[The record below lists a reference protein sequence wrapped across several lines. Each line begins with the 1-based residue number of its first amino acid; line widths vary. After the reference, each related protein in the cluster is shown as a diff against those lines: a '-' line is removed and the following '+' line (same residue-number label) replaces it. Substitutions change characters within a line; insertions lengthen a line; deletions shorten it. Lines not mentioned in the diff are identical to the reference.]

1 MNTTAD
7 KLNKL
12 IATKAGI
19 KAAIEAKGVQDVGE
33 RFADYPDKILQI
45 PSPEY
50 EVVNLTLTT
59 NQATHD
65 VLVGK
70 VVHVKYATE
79 DEQYTWEGET
89 LTIKIPKYA
98 AYTVE
103 LPEVEGYR
111 KPGNFGYTAVGGNT
125 RNITVSYDTEL
136 LTVTVSCDAPT
147 VDLTGQEIT
156 INGVAYQT
164 PSDRTI
170 VVKIPFGK
178 TYDIVAS
185 ARAGFETPDNLS
197 FTANQAERNVS
208 LVYKK
213 KTLGVFILGTDGSLY
228 SKSEWNQPNSS
239 AVGVAVLTDKC
250 KFVIAPTAPTEVND
264 RLLWSKKGVYHNVS
278 GVITTTNLIAAMS
291 DCNGVS
297 NSSAI
302 VSKYGTSTTYG
313 SDYAA
318 KWCQDFSF
326 KNGKKGYLGAGG
338 EWQEAYN
345 NKDEIDA
352 CMSLIGG
359 TAMRTDY
366 FYWTSTQYGSRDAW
380 SLDWKNVGL
389 GHSSKDHYFL
399 MRAFATL

>member
-59 NQATHD
+59 NQATHEE
-65 VLVGK
+65 LIGK
-70 VVHVKYATE
+70 VVHAKYATE
-79 DEQYTWEGET
+79 DGQYTWEGET

-136 LTVTVSCDAPT
+136 LTVTVSCEVAS
-147 VDLTGQEIT
+147 VDLTGQQVT
-156 INGVAYQT
+156 IDGKAYQT

-178 TYDIVAS
+178 AYDIAAS
-185 ARAGFETPDNLS
+185 ARAGFVTPDKLS
-197 FTANQAERNVS
+197 FTAGQAARNVS

-213 KTLGVFILGTDGSLY
+213 ISLGVFILGTDGNLY
-228 SKSEWNQPNSS
+228 SESEWNKPNNS
-239 AVGVAVLTDKC
+239 AVGVAVLTNEC
-250 KFVIAPTAPTEVND
+250 KFVV
-264 RLLWSKKGVYHNVS
+264 SK
-278 GVITTTNLIAAMS
+278 
-291 DCNGVS
+291 
-297 NSSAI
+297 NSSY
-302 VSKYGTSTTYG
+302 SSNWSEG
-313 SDYAA
+313 SLKLVD
-318 KWCQDFSF
+318 
-326 KNGKKGYLGAGG
+326 L
-338 EWQEAYN
+338 
-345 NKDEIDA
+345 
-352 CMSLIGG
+352 SLI
-359 TAMRTDY
+359 
-366 FYWTSTQYGSRDAW
+366 
-380 SLDWKNVGL
+380 
-389 GHSSKDHYFL
+389 HI
-399 MRAFATL
+399 

>member
-12 IATKAGI
+12 IATKEAI

-65 VLVGK
+65 ALVGK
-70 VVHVKYATE
+70 VVHAKYATE
-79 DEQYTWEGET
+79 DGQYTWEGET

-136 LTVTVSCDAPT
+136 LTVTVSCEVAS
-147 VDLTGQEIT
+147 VDLTGQQVT
-156 INGVAYQT
+156 IDGVAYQT

-185 ARAGFETPDNLS
+185 ARAGFDTPKKLS
-197 FTANQAERNVS
+197 FTASQAVRNVS
-208 LVYKK
+208 VVYKK
-213 KTLGVFILGTDGSLY
+213 ISLGIFILGTDGNLY
-228 SKSEWNQPNSS
+228 SKSEWNQPYSS
-239 AVGVAVLTDKC
+239 AVGVAVLTNNC
-250 KFVIAPTAPTEVND
+250 KFVIAPTQSGSSLVWAPHGAKDSVP
-264 RLLWSKKGVYHNVS
+264 GV
-278 GVITTTNLIAAMS
+278 TTTASAS
-291 DCNGVS
+291 DARKDYKGVS
-297 NSSAI
+297 NSFAI
-302 VSKYGTSTTYG
+302 VSKYRRGTN
-313 SDYAA
+313 YAA
-318 KWCQDFSF
+318 GWCQNFTF
-326 KNGKKGYLGAGG
+326 RNGKNGYLGACG

-345 NKDEIDA
+345 NKNEINA

-359 TAMRTDY
+359 TNIANSY
-366 FYWTSTQYGSRDAW
+366 YWTSSQHSADGAW
-380 SLDWKNVGL
+380 MLYWPDNQVSGGLKNYTRFVC
-389 GHSSKDHYFL
+389 
-399 MRAFATL
+399 AFAAL

>member
-59 NQATHD
+59 NQATHEE
-65 VLVGK
+65 LIGK

-103 LPEVEGYR
+103 LPEEEGYR

-125 RNITVSYDTEL
+125 RNITMSYDAEL
-136 LTVTVSCDAPT
+136 LTVTVSCEAPT
-147 VDLTGQEIT
+147 VDLTGQQVT
-156 INGVAYQT
+156 INGVVYQT

-178 TYDIVAS
+178 AYDIVAS
-185 ARAGFETPDNLS
+185 ARAGFETPDKLS
-197 FTANQAERNVS
+197 FTASQAERNVS

-228 SKSEWNQPNSS
+228 SAEKWDQPNSS
-239 AVGVAVLTDKC
+239 AVGVAVLTNEC
-250 KFVIAPTAPTEVND
+250 KFVIAPIASTEVGD
-264 RLLWSKKGVYHNVS
+264 RLLWSKKGAYYNVS
-278 GVITTTNLIAAMS
+278 GVTTTTSSSVAKT
-291 DCNGVS
+291 DYEGVS

-302 VSKYGTSTTYG
+302 VSKYKEDT
-313 SDYAA
+313 DYAA
-318 KWCQDFSF
+318 GWCQNFSF
-326 KNGKKGYLGAGG
+326 KNGKKGYLGSCG
-338 EWQEAYN
+338 EWKKAYD
-345 NKDEIDA
+345 NKAEINA

-359 TAMRTDY
+359 TAIMTDY
-366 FYWTSTQYGSRDAW
+366 PHWTSTQSSSEEAW
-380 SLDWKNVGL
+380 SLDWENGSVGRNTKNY
-389 GHSSKDHYFL
+389 YFWA
-399 MRAFATL
+399 RAFAAL

>member
-12 IATKAGI
+12 IATKEAI

-65 VLVGK
+65 ALIGK
-70 VVHVKYATE
+70 VVHAKYATE
-79 DEQYTWEGET
+79 DGQYTWEGET

-111 KPGNFGYTAVGGNT
+111 KPSNFGYTAVGGNT

-136 LTVTVSCDAPT
+136 LTVTVSCEVAS
-147 VDLTGQEIT
+147 VDLTGQQVT
-156 INGVAYQT
+156 IDGKVYQT

-185 ARAGFETPDNLS
+185 ARAGFNIPKKQS
-197 FTANQAERNVS
+197 FTASQTVRNVS

-213 KTLGVFILGTDGSLY
+213 KTLGVFILGTDGRLY
-228 SKSEWNQPNSS
+228 SAKEWNQPNSS
-239 AVGVAVLTDKC
+239 AVGVAVLTNEC
-250 KFVIAPTAPTEVND
+250 KFVIAPIASTEIND
-264 RLLWSKKGVYHNVS
+264 RLLWSKKGAYYNVS
-278 GVITTTNLIAAMS
+278 GVTTTTSSSVAKT
-291 DCNGVS
+291 DYEGVS

-302 VSKYGTSTTYG
+302 VSKYGKDT
-313 SDYAA
+313 DYAA
-318 KWCQDFSF
+318 GWCQNFSF
-326 KNGKKGYLGAGG
+326 KNGKEGYLGPCG

-345 NKDEIDA
+345 NKAEINA

-359 TAMRTDY
+359 TAIRTDY
-366 FYWTSTQYGSRDAW
+366 PHWTSTQSSSREAW
-380 SLDWKNVGL
+380 SLDWKNGSVGRNT
-389 GHSSKDHYFL
+389 KNYYFWV
-399 MRAFATL
+399 RAFATL

>member
-12 IATKAGI
+12 ISTKAGI

-59 NQATHD
+59 NQATHEE
-65 VLVGK
+65 LIGK

-89 LTIKIPKYA
+89 LTIKIPKYV

-111 KPGNFGYTAVGGNT
+111 KPGNFSYTAVGGNT

-136 LTVTVSCDAPT
+136 LTVTVSCEVAS
-147 VDLTGQEIT
+147 VDLTGQQVT
-156 INGVAYQT
+156 IDGVAYQA

-170 VVKIPFGK
+170 IVKIPFGK
-178 TYDIVAS
+178 AYDIVAF
-185 ARAGFETPDNLS
+185 ARAGFETPGKQS
-197 FTANQAERNVS
+197 FTASQAERNVS

-213 KTLGVFILGTDGSLY
+213 ITLGVFILGTDGNLY
-228 SKSEWNQPNSS
+228 SAEEWNQPNNS

-250 KFVIAPTAPTEVND
+250 KFVIAPSDSNKRLYWNKNGVNENISGVTMASNLSAAKAD
-264 RLLWSKKGVYHNVS
+264 YKGVQ
-278 GVITTTNLIAAMS
+278 
-291 DCNGVS
+291 
-297 NSSAI
+297 NSAAI
-302 VSKYGTSTTYG
+302 VAKYGNYTS
-313 SDYAA
+313 YAA
-318 KWCQDFSF
+318 GWCQNFSF
-326 KNGKKGYLGAGG
+326 NDGKKGYLGSGG
-338 EWQEAYN
+338 EWQAAYS
-345 NKDEIDA
+345 NKTKINA

-359 TAMRTDY
+359 TNITTNH
-366 FYWTSTQYGSRDAW
+366 YWTSTQYSMYANWG
-380 SLDWKNVGL
+380 LDQSQRKIDPFSNSTQIWA
-389 GHSSKDHYFL
+389 
-399 MRAFATL
+399 RAFAAL

>member
-12 IATKAGI
+12 ISTKAGI

-65 VLVGK
+65 ALVGK

-79 DEQYTWEGET
+79 DRQYTWEGEA

-103 LPEVEGYR
+103 LPGVEGYR

-136 LTVTVSCDAPT
+136 LTVTVSCEVAS
-147 VDLTGQEIT
+147 VDLTGQQVT
-156 INGVAYQT
+156 INGVVYQT

-185 ARAGFETPDNLS
+185 ARAGFDTPKKLS
-197 FTANQAERNVS
+197 FTAGQAARNVS

-213 KTLGVFILGTDGSLY
+213 ISLGVFILSTDGSLY
-228 SKSEWNQPNSS
+228 SASEWNQPSSS
-239 AVGVAVLTDKC
+239 AVGVAVLTNEC
-250 KFVIAPTAPTEVND
+250 KFVVQPSGGYENHWMHNDDPDTIYGVGTTDLEYLAVTDYGGVQNTA
-264 RLLWSKKGVYHNVS
+264 K
-278 GVITTTNLIAAMS
+278 
-291 DCNGVS
+291 
-297 NSSAI
+297 I
-302 VSKYGTSTTYG
+302 VSVCGKNA
-313 SDYAA
+313 DYAA
-318 KWCQDFSF
+318 GWCNSVLF
-326 KNGKKGYLGAGG
+326 KNGKKGYLGAAGEWKKVLGNLSEFNQCVSKIGG
-338 EWQEAYN
+338 ENIN
-345 NKDEIDA
+345 NSA
-352 CMSLIGG
+352 
-359 TAMRTDY
+359 
-366 FYWTSTQYGSRDAW
+366 YWTSTQYGDGPYAW
-380 SLDWKNVGL
+380 IVNRNRLTYVGKKQSCIAL
-389 GHSSKDHYFL
+389 PFC
-399 MRAFATL
+399 TI

>member
-65 VLVGK
+65 ALVGK
-70 VVHVKYATE
+70 VVHAKYATE
-79 DEQYTWEGET
+79 DGQYTWEGET

-136 LTVTVSCDAPT
+136 LTVTVSCEVAS

-164 PSDRTI
+164 PSNRTL

-185 ARAGFETPDNLS
+185 ARAGFETPDKLS
-197 FTANQAERNVS
+197 FTASQAERNVTV
-208 LVYKK
+208 VYKK
-213 KTLGVFILGTDGSLY
+213 ISLGVFILDIDGSLY
-228 SKSEWNQPNSS
+228 SKSEWSTSNNIN
-239 AVGVAVLTDKC
+239 AVGVAVLTNNC
-250 KFVIAPTAPTEVND
+250 KFVIAPDGRALSNWSVGSTELIAGVTATRDKSIAEKD
-264 RLLWSKKGVYHNVS
+264 YKGVQNTAN
-278 GVITTTNLIAAMS
+278 II
-291 DCNGVS
+291 
-297 NSSAI
+297 
-302 VSKYGTSTTYG
+302 SKYGTSNTYAG
-313 SDYAA
+313 KVCSSYT
-318 KWCQDFSF
+318 FR
-326 KNGKKGYLGAGG
+326 NGKNGYLGAAG
-338 EWQEAYN
+338 EWKEVYN
-345 NKDEIDA
+345 NKTEISGNLNQIAKRISSTGNVYEEDMTEVKAIMDEVWRMQKA
-352 CMSLIGG
+352 MLKKQPLIH
-359 TAMRTDY
+359 
-366 FYWTSTQYGSRDAW
+366 
-380 SLDWKNVGL
+380 NE
-389 GHSSKDHYFL
+389 
-399 MRAFATL
+399 

>member
-65 VLVGK
+65 VLLGK
-70 VVHVKYATE
+70 VIHVKYATE
-79 DEQYTWEGET
+79 DKPYAWHGVAITV
-89 LTIKIPKYA
+89 KIPKYVS
-98 AYTVE
+98 YSIEFPT
-103 LPEVEGYR
+103 VEGYR
-111 KPGNFGYTAVGGNT
+111 PPGNVSYTAVGGNT
-125 RNITVSYDTEL
+125 RNLTVSYDTEM
-136 LTVTVSCDAPT
+136 LTVNVSCDVPT

-185 ARAGFETPDNLS
+185 ARAGFETPDKLS
-197 FTANQAERNVS
+197 FTASQAKRNVS

-213 KTLGVFILGTDGSLY
+213 MTLGVFILGTDGNLY
-228 SKSEWNQPNSS
+228 SESEWDQPNSS
-239 AVGVAVLTDKC
+239 AVGVAVLTNKC
-250 KFVIAPTAPTEVND
+250 KFVIAPIASTENND
-264 RLLWSKKGVYHNVS
+264 RLTWSKKGAYYNVS
-278 GVITTTNLIAAMS
+278 GVTTTTKLIAAVS
-291 DCNGVS
+291 DYEGVS

-302 VSKYGTSTTYG
+302 VSKYRAGT
-313 SDYAA
+313 DYAA
-318 KWCQDFSF
+318 GWCQNFSF
-326 KNGKKGYLGAGG
+326 KNGKKGYLGSCG
-338 EWQEAYN
+338 EWKKAYD

-359 TAMRTDY
+359 TAIRTDY
-366 FYWTSTQYGSRDAW
+366 SHWTSTQYNSSGAW
-380 SLDWKNVGL
+380 SLDWKNGGVG
-389 GHSSKDHYFL
+389 HNTKDYYFW
-399 MRAFATL
+399 MRAFAAL

>member
-19 KAAIEAKGVQDVGE
+19 KTAIEAKGVTDVGE

-65 VLVGK
+65 VLLGK
-70 VVHVKYATE
+70 VIHVKYATE
-79 DEQYTWEGET
+79 DKPYAWEGET

-125 RNITVSYDTEL
+125 RNITMSYDAEM
-136 LTVTVSCDAPT
+136 LTVSVSCDVPT
-147 VDLTGQEIT
+147 VDLTGQQVT
-156 INGVAYQT
+156 IDGVVYQT
-164 PSDRTI
+164 PSDHTI

-185 ARAGFETPDNLS
+185 ARAGFETPDKLS
-197 FTANQAERNVS
+197 FTASQAERNVS

-213 KTLGVFILGTDGSLY
+213 KTLGVFILGTDGRLY
-228 SKSEWNQPNSS
+228 SAKEWNQPNSS
-239 AVGVAVLTDKC
+239 AVGVAVLTDEC
-250 KFVIAPTAPTEVND
+250 KFVIAPIASTDVGD
-264 RLLWSKKGVYHNVS
+264 RLLWSKKGAYYNVS
-278 GVITTTNLIAAMS
+278 GVTTTTSSSVAKT
-291 DCNGVS
+291 DYEGVS

-302 VSKYGTSTTYG
+302 VSKYKEDT
-313 SDYAA
+313 DYAA
-318 KWCQDFSF
+318 GRCQNFSF
-326 KNGKKGYLGAGG
+326 KNGKKGYLGSCG
-338 EWQEAYN
+338 EWKKAYD
-345 NKDEIDA
+345 NKAEINA

-359 TAMRTDY
+359 TAIRTDY
-366 FYWTSTQYGSRDAW
+366 SHWTSTQYNSSGAW
-380 SLDWKNVGL
+380 SLDWENGGVG
-389 GHSSKDHYFL
+389 HYTKDYYFWA
-399 MRAFATL
+399 RAFAAL

>member
-19 KAAIEAKGVQDVGE
+19 KAAIEAKGVTDVGE

-65 VLVGK
+65 ALVGK
-70 VVHVKYATE
+70 VVHAKYATE

-103 LPEVEGYR
+103 LPEVDGYR

-136 LTVTVSCDAPT
+136 LTVTVSCEVAS
-147 VDLTGQEIT
+147 VDLTGQKIT

-178 TYDIVAS
+178 AYDIVAS
-185 ARAGFETPDNLS
+185 ARAGFDTPEKQS
-197 FTANQAERNVS
+197 FTASQASRYVTMT
-208 LVYKK
+208 YIKIK
-213 KTLGVFILGTDGSLY
+213 RGIFILDIDGNLV
-228 SKSEWNQPNSS
+228 KRSEWSTSNNSK
-239 AVGVAVLTDKC
+239 AVGVAVLTNNC
-250 KFVIAPTAPTEVND
+250 KFVIAPTQCNSTLVWAPHSAQDSVP
-264 RLLWSKKGVYHNVS
+264 GV
-278 GVITTTNLIAAMS
+278 TTTTSTSVART
-291 DCNGVS
+291 DYKGVS

-302 VSKYGTSTTYG
+302 VSKYRAGT
-313 SDYAA
+313 DYAA
-318 KWCQDFSF
+318 GWCQDFSF
-326 KNGKKGYLGAGG
+326 KNGKEGYLGSCG

-345 NKDEIDA
+345 NKAEIDA

-359 TAMRTDY
+359 TAIISSY
-366 FYWTSTQYGSRDAW
+366 YWTSSQYDSIIAWILSWTGSVNRA
-380 SLDWKNVGL
+380 SKNRASFV
-389 GHSSKDHYFL
+389 
-399 MRAFATL
+399 RAFAIL

>member
-19 KAAIEAKGVQDVGE
+19 KAAIEAKGVTDVGE

-65 VLVGK
+65 ALVGK

-79 DEQYTWEGET
+79 DGQYTWEGET

-125 RNITVSYDTEL
+125 RNITVSYDTEM
-136 LTVTVSCDAPT
+136 LTVSVSCDVPT
-147 VDLTGQEIT
+147 VDLTGQQVT
-156 INGVAYQT
+156 INGIAYQT

-178 TYDIVAS
+178 AYDIVAS
-185 ARAGFETPDNLS
+185 ARAGFNLPGKQS
-197 FTANQAERNVS
+197 FTASQAERNVS
-208 LVYKK
+208 VVYKK
-213 KTLGVFILGTDGSLY
+213 ISLGVFILSTDGSLY

-239 AVGVAVLTDKC
+239 AVGVAVLTNEC
-250 KFVIAPTAPTEVND
+250 KFVIAPDGRALSNWSVGSTELIAGVTATRDKSIAEKD
-264 RLLWSKKGVYHNVS
+264 YKGVQNTAK
-278 GVITTTNLIAAMS
+278 II
-291 DCNGVS
+291 
-297 NSSAI
+297 
-302 VSKYGTSTTYG
+302 SKYGTSNTYAG
-313 SDYAA
+313 KVCSSYT
-318 KWCQDFSF
+318 FR
-326 KNGKKGYLGAGG
+326 NGKNGYLGAAG
-338 EWQEAYN
+338 EWKEVYN
-345 NKDEIDA
+345 NKTEINA
-352 CMSLIGG
+352 CLSKIGG
-359 TAMRTDY
+359 EQIGESPA
-366 FYWTSTQYGSRDAW
+366 WSSTQYNKDSAW
-380 SLDWKNVGL
+380 FMNNGNLEHRQKIAPLALV
-389 GHSSKDHYFL
+389 Y
-399 MRAFATL
+399 AIPFAEW

>member
-19 KAAIEAKGVQDVGE
+19 KAAIEAKGVQDVGD

-59 NQATHD
+59 NQATHEE
-65 VLVGK
+65 LIGK
-70 VVHVKYATE
+70 VVHAKYATE
-79 DEQYTWEGET
+79 DGQYTWEGET

-125 RNITVSYDTEL
+125 RNITVSYDAEM
-136 LTVTVSCDAPT
+136 LTVSVSCDVPT

-156 INGVAYQT
+156 INGIAYQT

-185 ARAGFETPDNLS
+185 ARAGFETPDKLS
-197 FTANQAERNVS
+197 FTASQAERNVS

-213 KTLGVFILGTDGSLY
+213 KTLGVFILGTDGRLY
-228 SKSEWNQPNSS
+228 SAKEWNQPNSS
-239 AVGVAVLTDKC
+239 AVGVAVLTNEC
-250 KFVIAPTAPTEVND
+250 KFVIAPIASTEIND
-264 RLLWSKKGVYHNVS
+264 RLLWSKKGAYYNVS
-278 GVITTTNLIAAMS
+278 GVTTTTSSSVAKT
-291 DCNGVS
+291 DYEGVS

-302 VSKYGTSTTYG
+302 VSKYKEDTG
-313 SDYAA
+313 YAA
-318 KWCQDFSF
+318 GWCQNFSF
-326 KNGKKGYLGAGG
+326 KNGKKGYLGSCG
-338 EWQEAYN
+338 EWKKAYD
-345 NKDEIDA
+345 NKAEINA

-359 TAMRTDY
+359 TAIRTDY
-366 FYWTSTQYGSRDAW
+366 PHWTSTQSSSGEAW
-380 SLDWKNVGL
+380 SLGWKNGSVERNT
-389 GHSSKDHYFL
+389 KNYYFWV
-399 MRAFATL
+399 RAFATL

>member
-136 LTVTVSCDAPT
+136 LTVTVSCEVAS

-178 TYDIVAS
+178 AYDIVAS
-185 ARAGFETPDNLS
+185 ARVGFETPDNLS
-197 FTANQAERNVS
+197 FTASQAERNVS

-250 KFVIAPTAPTEVND
+250 KFVIAPTAPTEINS
-264 RLLWSKKGVYHNVS
+264 RLTWSKRAALGSVS
-278 GVITTTNLIAAMS
+278 GVITTTKLIVAVS
-291 DCNGVS
+291 DYNGVS

-302 VSKYGTSTTYG
+302 VSKYRAGT
-313 SDYAA
+313 DYAA
-318 KWCQDFSF
+318 GWCQNFSF
-326 KNGKKGYLGAGG
+326 KNGKKGYLGASG

-380 SLDWKNVGL
+380 SLDWKNGGL
-389 GHSSKDHYFL
+389 GHSSKDHYFW

>member
-19 KAAIEAKGVQDVGE
+19 KAAIEAKGVTDVGE

-59 NQATHD
+59 NQATHEE
-65 VLVGK
+65 LIGK
-70 VVHVKYATE
+70 VVHAKYATE
-79 DEQYTWEGET
+79 DGQYTWEGET

-136 LTVTVSCDAPT
+136 LTVTVSCEVAS
-147 VDLTGQEIT
+147 VDLTGQQVT
-156 INGVAYQT
+156 IDGVAYQT

-178 TYDIVAS
+178 AYDIVAS
-185 ARAGFETPDNLS
+185 TRAGFETPDKLS
-197 FTANQAERNVS
+197 FTASQAERNVS

-213 KTLGVFILGTDGSLY
+213 MTLGVFILGTDGSLY
-228 SKSEWNQPNSS
+228 SKSELNQPNSS
-239 AVGVAVLTDKC
+239 AVGVAVLTNNC
-250 KFVIAPTAPTEVND
+250 KFVIAPDGRALSNWSVGSNELIAGVTTT
-264 RLLWSKKGVYHNVS
+264 SKKSAAEKDYKGVQNTAN
-278 GVITTTNLIAAMS
+278 II
-291 DCNGVS
+291 
-297 NSSAI
+297 
-302 VSKYGTSTTYG
+302 SKYGTSNTYAG
-313 SDYAA
+313 KVCSSYT
-318 KWCQDFSF
+318 FR
-326 KNGKKGYLGAGG
+326 NGKNGYLGAAG
-338 EWQEAYN
+338 EWKEVYN
-345 NKDEIDA
+345 NKTEIDA
-352 CMSLIGG
+352 CLSKIGG
-359 TAMRTDY
+359 EQIGESSA
-366 FYWTSTQYGSRDAW
+366 WSSTQYDRSRAW
-380 SLDWKNVGL
+380 FMNNGNLEYTNKVSIMAYIYAVP
-389 GHSSKDHYFL
+389 
-399 MRAFATL
+399 FAEW

>member
-19 KAAIEAKGVQDVGE
+19 KAAIEAKGVTDVGE

-65 VLVGK
+65 ALVGK

-136 LTVTVSCDAPT
+136 LTVTVSCEVAS
-147 VDLTGQEIT
+147 VDLTGQQIT
-156 INGVAYQT
+156 IDGKAYQT

-185 ARAGFETPDNLS
+185 ARAGFETPDKLS
-197 FTANQAERNVS
+197 FTASQAERNVTV
-208 LVYKK
+208 VYKK
-213 KTLGVFILGTDGSLY
+213 ISLGVFILDIDGSLY
-228 SKSEWNQPNSS
+228 SKSEWSTSNNIN
-239 AVGVAVLTDKC
+239 AVGVAVLTNNC
-250 KFVIAPTAPTEVND
+250 KFVIAPDGRALSNWSVGSTELIAGVTATRDKSIAEKD
-264 RLLWSKKGVYHNVS
+264 YKGVQNTANIIS
-278 GVITTTNLIAAMS
+278 E
-291 DCNGVS
+291 
-297 NSSAI
+297 
-302 VSKYGTSTTYG
+302 YGTSNTYAG
-313 SDYAA
+313 KVCSSYT
-318 KWCQDFSF
+318 FR
-326 KNGKKGYLGAGG
+326 NGKNGYLGAAG
-338 EWQEAYN
+338 EWKEVYN
-345 NKDEIDA
+345 NKTEINA
-352 CMSLIGG
+352 CLSKIGG
-359 TAMRTDY
+359 EQIGESPA
-366 FYWTSTQYGSRDAW
+366 WSSTQYNKDSAW
-380 SLDWKNVGL
+380 FMNNGNLEHRQKTAPLALV
-389 GHSSKDHYFL
+389 Y
-399 MRAFATL
+399 AIPFAEW

>member
-19 KAAIEAKGVQDVGE
+19 KAAIEAKGVTDVGE

-59 NQATHD
+59 NQATHEE
-65 VLVGK
+65 LVGK
-70 VVHVKYATE
+70 VVHAKYATE
-79 DEQYTWEGET
+79 DGQYTWEGKT

-136 LTVTVSCDAPT
+136 LTVSVSCEVAS
-147 VDLTGQEIT
+147 VDLTGQQVT
-156 INGVAYQT
+156 IDGVAYQT

-185 ARAGFETPDNLS
+185 ARAGFDTPDKLS
-197 FTANQAERNVS
+197 FTASQAERNVS
-208 LVYKK
+208 VVYKK
-213 KTLGVFILGTDGSLY
+213 NKSWGLYPRHGRQSL
-228 SKSEWNQPNSS
+228 
-239 AVGVAVLTDKC
+239 
-250 KFVIAPTAPTEVND
+250 
-264 RLLWSKKGVYHNVS
+264 
-278 GVITTTNLIAAMS
+278 
-291 DCNGVS
+291 
-297 NSSAI
+297 
-302 VSKYGTSTTYG
+302 
-313 SDYAA
+313 
-318 KWCQDFSF
+318 
-326 KNGKKGYLGAGG
+326 
-338 EWQEAYN
+338 
-345 NKDEIDA
+345 
-352 CMSLIGG
+352 
-359 TAMRTDY
+359 
-366 FYWTSTQYGSRDAW
+366 
-380 SLDWKNVGL
+380 
-389 GHSSKDHYFL
+389 
-399 MRAFATL
+399 

>member
-12 IATKAGI
+12 ISTKAGI

-65 VLVGK
+65 ALVGK

-79 DEQYTWEGET
+79 DGQYTWEGET

-98 AYTVE
+98 TYTVE

-136 LTVTVSCDAPT
+136 LTVTVSCEVAS
-147 VDLTGQEIT
+147 VDLTGQQVT
-156 INGVAYQT
+156 IDGIAYQT

-185 ARAGFETPDNLS
+185 ERAGFDTPKKLS
-197 FTANQAERNVS
+197 FTAGQAARNVPV
-208 LVYKK
+208 VYKRIS
-213 KTLGVFILGTDGSLY
+213 LGVFILGTDDCLY
-228 SKSEWNQPNSS
+228 SAKEWNQSS
-239 AVGVAVLTDKC
+239 SYAVGVAVLTNEC
-250 KFVIAPTAPTEVND
+250 KFVVSPDGAYASRWTHNNDPVTIPGVGTIDIEVLAVIDCGGVQNTA
-264 RLLWSKKGVYHNVS
+264 K
-278 GVITTTNLIAAMS
+278 
-291 DCNGVS
+291 
-297 NSSAI
+297 I
-302 VSKYGTSTTYG
+302 VLKCGKNP
-313 SDYAA
+313 DYAA
-318 KWCQDFSF
+318 GWCHSFLF
-326 KNGKKGYLGAGG
+326 KNGKKGYLGAFG
-338 EWQEAYN
+338 EWRKVLDNLSEVNQ
-345 NKDEIDA
+345 
-352 CMSLIGG
+352 CMSKIGSKITMG
-359 TAMRTDY
+359 NSK
-366 FYWTSTQYGSRDAW
+366 YWTSTQYGDEPYAW
-380 SLDWKNVGL
+380 IVNSNNFSYINKTISCVALP
-389 GHSSKDHYFL
+389 FC
-399 MRAFATL
+399 TIE

>member
-19 KAAIEAKGVQDVGE
+19 KAAIEAKGVTDVGE

-50 EVVNLTLTT
+50 EVVNLTLTA
-59 NQATHD
+59 NQATHEE
-65 VLVGK
+65 LIGK

-136 LTVTVSCDAPT
+136 LTVTVSCEVAS
-147 VDLTGQEIT
+147 VDLTGQQVT
-156 INGVAYQT
+156 IDGVAYQT

-185 ARAGFETPDNLS
+185 ARAGFETPGKLS
-197 FTANQAERNVS
+197 FTSGQVTRNVTMTY
-208 LVYKK
+208 LRIKR
-213 KTLGVFILGTDGSLY
+213 GIFILDIDGNLV
-228 SKSEWNQPNSS
+228 KRSEWSTSNNSK
-239 AVGVAVLTDKC
+239 AVGVAVLTNNC
-250 KFVIAPTAPTEVND
+250 KFVIAPTISDSFVTWARDGLYEI
-264 RLLWSKKGVYHNVS
+264 VS
-278 GVITTTNLIAAMS
+278 GVTTTEDSYAAS
-291 DCNGVS
+291 IDYKGVS

-302 VSKYGTSTTYG
+302 VSKYRAGT
-313 SDYAA
+313 DYAA
-318 KWCQDFSF
+318 GWCQNFSF
-326 KNGKKGYLGAGG
+326 KNGKKGYLGSCG

-359 TAMRTDY
+359 TDMTDD
-366 FYWTSTQYGSRDAW
+366 YWTSTQYNSNYCWTLNWSYGSVDYYDK
-380 SLDWKNVGL
+380 SYIL
-389 GHSSKDHYFL
+389 YT
-399 MRAFATL
+399 RAFATL

>member
-19 KAAIEAKGVQDVGE
+19 KAAIEAKGVTDVGE

-65 VLVGK
+65 VLLGK
-70 VVHVKYATE
+70 VIHVKYATE
-79 DEQYTWEGET
+79 DKPYAWEGET

-136 LTVTVSCDAPT
+136 LTVTVSCEVAS
-147 VDLTGQEIT
+147 VDLTGQKIT

-178 TYDIVAS
+178 AYDVVAS
-185 ARAGFETPDNLS
+185 ARAGFDTPKKQS
-197 FTANQAERNVS
+197 FTASQAERNVS

-213 KTLGVFILGTDGSLY
+213 MTLGVFILGTDGNLY
-228 SKSEWNQPNSS
+228 SESEWDQPNSS
-239 AVGVAVLTDKC
+239 AVGVAVLTNEC
-250 KFVIAPTAPTEVND
+250 KFVIAPIASTEVND
-264 RLLWSKKGVYHNVS
+264 RLTWSKKGAYASVS
-278 GVITTTNLIAAMS
+278 GVTTTTKLIAAVS
-291 DCNGVS
+291 DCEGVS

-302 VSKYGTSTTYG
+302 VSKYGAGT
-313 SDYAA
+313 DYAA
-318 KWCQDFSF
+318 GWCQDFSF
-326 KNGKKGYLGAGG
+326 KNGKKGYLGSCG
-338 EWQEAYN
+338 EWKKAYD

-359 TAMRTDY
+359 TAIRTDC
-366 FYWTSTQYGSRDAW
+366 FHWTSTQYNSSGAW
-380 SLDWKNVGL
+380 SLDWENGGVG
-389 GHSSKDHYFL
+389 HYTKDYYFWT
-399 MRAFATL
+399 RAFAAL

>member
-65 VLVGK
+65 ALVGK

-136 LTVTVSCDAPT
+136 LTVTVSCEVAS
-147 VDLTGQEIT
+147 VDLTGQQVT
-156 INGVAYQT
+156 INGVVYQT

-178 TYDIVAS
+178 AYDIVAS
-185 ARAGFETPDNLS
+185 ARAGFDTPKKLS
-197 FTANQAERNVS
+197 FTSGQATRNVS

-213 KTLGVFILGTDGSLY
+213 IILGVFILGTDGTLY
-228 SKSEWNQPNSS
+228 SAEKWDQPNSS
-239 AVGVAVLTDKC
+239 AVGVAVLTDEC
-250 KFVIAPTAPTEVND
+250 KFVIAPTQCSSALGWAPHGAQDSVP
-264 RLLWSKKGVYHNVS
+264 GV
-278 GVITTTNLIAAMS
+278 TTTASAS
-291 DCNGVS
+291 DARKDYKGVS

-302 VSKYGTSTTYG
+302 VSKYRPGIT
-313 SDYAA
+313 YAA
-318 KWCQDFSF
+318 GWCQNYSF
-326 KNGKKGYLGAGG
+326 KNGKKGYLGSSG
-338 EWQEAYN
+338 EWGKAYN
-345 NKDEIDA
+345 NKDEINA

-359 TAMRTDY
+359 TNIENS
-366 FYWTSTQYGSRDAW
+366 FYWTSSQHSANGAW
-380 SLDWKNVGL
+380 MLYWPDSQLNAGL
-389 GHSSKDHYFL
+389 KSTGRFV
-399 MRAFATL
+399 RAFAAL

>member
-65 VLVGK
+65 ALIGK
-70 VVHVKYATE
+70 VVHAKYATE
-79 DEQYTWEGET
+79 DGQYTWEGET

-136 LTVTVSCDAPT
+136 LTVTVSCEVAS
-147 VDLTGQEIT
+147 VDLTGQQVT
-156 INGVAYQT
+156 IDGVAYQT
-164 PSDRTI
+164 PSDRTL

-178 TYDIVAS
+178 AYDIVAS
-185 ARAGFETPDNLS
+185 ARAGFDTPKKLS
-197 FTANQAERNVS
+197 FTASQAVRNVPV
-208 LVYKK
+208 VYKK
-213 KTLGVFILGTDGSLY
+213 ISLGVFILGTDGSLY
-228 SKSEWNQPNSS
+228 SAKEWNQPSSS
-239 AVGVAVLTDKC
+239 AVGVAVLTNEC
-250 KFVIAPTAPTEVND
+250 KFVVSRGSSYLSNWCSNKTK
-264 RLLWSKKGVYHNVS
+264 RLNGVTTTTSESSAAKDYKGVEN
-278 GVITTTNLIAAMS
+278 TA
-291 DCNGVS
+291 
-297 NSSAI
+297 AI
-302 VSKYGTSTTYG
+302 VSGYGTSI
-313 SDYAA
+313 SYAA
-318 KWCQDFSF
+318 QLCSSFSF
-326 KNGKKGYLGAGG
+326 ANGKKGYLGAAG
-338 EWQEAYN
+338 EWMKVFDNLSEVNQ
-345 NKDEIDA
+345 
-352 CMSLIGG
+352 CMSIIGG
-359 TAMRTDY
+359 QNISNSEY
-366 FYWTSTQYGSRDAW
+366 YWTSTQYNSDSAW
-380 SLDWKNVGL
+380 VVKNAKLSNAPKFYYQPSAVAL
-389 GHSSKDHYFL
+389 P
-399 MRAFATL
+399 FAQFTND

>member
-12 IATKAGI
+12 IATKEGI
-19 KAAIEAKGVQDVGE
+19 KSAIEAKGVQDVGE

-65 VLVGK
+65 ALVGK
-70 VVHVKYATE
+70 VVHAKYATE
-79 DEQYTWEGET
+79 DGQYTWEGET

-136 LTVTVSCDAPT
+136 LTATVSCEVAS
-147 VDLTGQEIT
+147 VDLTGQQVT
-156 INGVAYQT
+156 IDGVAYQT

-185 ARAGFETPDNLS
+185 ARAGFETPKKQS
-197 FTANQAERNVS
+197 FTASQAVRNVPV
-208 LVYKK
+208 VYKK
-213 KTLGVFILGTDGSLY
+213 ISLGVFILGTDGTLY
-228 SKSEWNQPNSS
+228 SAEKWDQPNSS
-239 AVGVAVLTDKC
+239 AVGVAVLTDEC
-250 KFVIAPTAPTEVND
+250 KFVIAPIAPTEVND
-264 RLLWSKKGVYHNVS
+264 RLAWSKKGAYYKVPEVT
-278 GVITTTNLIAAMS
+278 TTTNLIAAVS
-291 DCNGVS
+291 DYEGVS

-302 VSKYGTSTTYG
+302 VSKYRADT
-313 SDYAA
+313 DYAA
-318 KWCQDFSF
+318 GWCQNFSF
-326 KNGKKGYLGAGG
+326 KNGKKGYLGSCG
-338 EWQEAYN
+338 EWKKAYD

-359 TAMRTDY
+359 TAIRTDY
-366 FYWTSTQYGSRDAW
+366 SHWTSTQYNSNGAW
-380 SLDWKNVGL
+380 SLDWKNGGVG
-389 GHSSKDHYFL
+389 HNTKDYYFW

>member
-12 IATKAGI
+12 IATKEAI
-19 KAAIEAKGVQDVGE
+19 KAAIEAKGVTGVGE

-45 PSPEY
+45 PSLEY

-65 VLVGK
+65 ALVGK
-70 VVHVKYATE
+70 VVHAKYATE
-79 DEQYTWEGET
+79 DGQYTWKGET

-125 RNITVSYDTEL
+125 RNITMSYDTEL
-136 LTVTVSCDAPT
+136 LTVTVSCEVAS

-178 TYDIVAS
+178 AYDIVAS
-185 ARAGFETPDNLS
+185 ARAGFETPDKLS
-197 FTANQAERNVS
+197 FTASQATRNVTV
-208 LVYKK
+208 VYKK
-213 KTLGVFILGTDGSLY
+213 ISLGIFILDTDGNLV
-228 SKSEWNQPNSS
+228 KRSEWSTSNNSK
-239 AVGVAVLTDKC
+239 AVGVAVLTNNC
-250 KFVIAPTAPTEVND
+250 KFVIAPTQSNSTLVWAPHGAQDSVPGVTTITSLSD
-264 RLLWSKKGVYHNVS
+264 AKKDYK
-278 GVITTTNLIAAMS
+278 
-291 DCNGVS
+291 GVS
-297 NSSAI
+297 NSSAL
-302 VSKYGTSTTYG
+302 VSKYRAGTN
-313 SDYAA
+313 YAA
-318 KWCQDFSF
+318 GWCQNFSF
-326 KNGKKGYLGAGG
+326 KNGKEGYLGACG
-338 EWQEAYN
+338 EWWEAHN
-345 NKDEIDA
+345 NKAEIDA

-359 TAMRTDY
+359 TAITSSY
-366 FYWTSTQYGSRDAW
+366 YWTSSQYNNTIAW
-380 SLDWKNVGL
+380 TLGWTSSVNSNTKNRT
-389 GHSSKDHYFL
+389 YFV
-399 MRAFATL
+399 RAFATL

>member
-12 IATKAGI
+12 ISTKAGI
-19 KAAIEAKGVQDVGE
+19 KAAIEAKGVTDVGE

-65 VLVGK
+65 ALVGK

-79 DEQYTWEGET
+79 DGQYTWEGET

-98 AYTVE
+98 AYAVE

-136 LTVTVSCDAPT
+136 LTITVSCEVAS

-156 INGVAYQT
+156 INGVVYQT

-185 ARAGFETPDNLS
+185 ARAGFDTPKKLS
-197 FTANQAERNVS
+197 FTASQAARNVS

-213 KTLGVFILGTDGSLY
+213 ISLGVFILSTDGSLY
-228 SKSEWNQPNSS
+228 SAKEWNQPTSS
-239 AVGVAVLTDKC
+239 AVGVAVLTNEC
-250 KFVIAPTAPTEVND
+250 KFVVQPGGGYENRWMRNGDPDTI
-264 RLLWSKKGVYHNVS
+264 
-278 GVITTTNLIAAMS
+278 
-291 DCNGVS
+291 NGVGTTDIEYLAVTDYGGVQ
-297 NSSAI
+297 NTAKI
-302 VSKYGTSTTYG
+302 VSKCGKNTN
-313 SDYAA
+313 YAA
-318 KWCQDFSF
+318 GRCNSFLF
-326 KNGKKGYLGAGG
+326 KNGEKGYLGAAGEWKKVLDNLSEFNQCVSKIGG
-338 EWQEAYN
+338 EN
-345 NKDEIDA
+345 ISN
-352 CMSLIGG
+352 SV
-359 TAMRTDY
+359 
-366 FYWTSTQYGSRDAW
+366 YWTSTQYGDGPYAW
-380 SLDWKNVGL
+380 IVARNRLTYMGKKQSCIALP
-389 GHSSKDHYFL
+389 
-399 MRAFATL
+399 FAQFND

>member
-65 VLVGK
+65 ALVGK
-70 VVHVKYATE
+70 VVHAKYATE
-79 DEQYTWEGET
+79 DGQYTWEGET

-136 LTVTVSCDAPT
+136 LTVTVSCEVAS

-164 PSDRTI
+164 PSNRTL

-185 ARAGFETPDNLS
+185 ARAGFETPDKLS
-197 FTANQAERNVS
+197 FTASQAERNVTV
-208 LVYKK
+208 VYKK
-213 KTLGVFILGTDGSLY
+213 ISLGVFILDIDGSLY
-228 SKSEWNQPNSS
+228 SKSEWSTSNNIN
-239 AVGVAVLTDKC
+239 AVGVAVLTNNC
-250 KFVIAPTAPTEVND
+250 KFVIAPDGRALSNWSVESTELIAGVTATRDKSIAEKD
-264 RLLWSKKGVYHNVS
+264 YKGVQNTAN
-278 GVITTTNLIAAMS
+278 II
-291 DCNGVS
+291 
-297 NSSAI
+297 
-302 VSKYGTSTTYG
+302 SKYGTSNTYAG
-313 SDYAA
+313 KVCSSYT
-318 KWCQDFSF
+318 FR
-326 KNGKKGYLGAGG
+326 NGKNGYLGAAG
-338 EWQEAYN
+338 EWKEVYN
-345 NKDEIDA
+345 NKTEINA
-352 CMSLIGG
+352 CLSKIGG
-359 TAMRTDY
+359 EQIGESPA
-366 FYWTSTQYGSRDAW
+366 WSSTQYNKDSAW
-380 SLDWKNVGL
+380 FMNNGNLEHRQKTAPLALV
-389 GHSSKDHYFL
+389 Y
-399 MRAFATL
+399 AIPFAEW

>member
-59 NQATHD
+59 NQATHEE
-65 VLVGK
+65 LIGK

-125 RNITVSYDTEL
+125 RNLTVSYDTEL
-136 LTVTVSCDAPT
+136 LTVTVSCEVAS
-147 VDLTGQEIT
+147 VDLTGQQVT
-156 INGVAYQT
+156 IDGVAYQT

-185 ARAGFETPDNLS
+185 ARTGFDTPKKLS
-197 FTANQAERNVS
+197 FTSGQASRGVS
-208 LVYKK
+208 VIYTKK
-213 KTLGVFILGTDGSLY
+213 SLGVFILGTDDILY
-228 SKSEWNQPNSS
+228 SASEWNQPNSS
-239 AVGVAVLTDKC
+239 AVGVAVLTNNC
-250 KFVIAPTAPTEVND
+250 KFVIAPIKNKTTLV
-264 RLLWSKKGVYHNVS
+264 WSKNGIFEHVS
-278 GVITTTNLIAAMS
+278 RVTTTGNSSVAAS
-291 DCNGVS
+291 DYKGVS

-302 VSKYGTSTTYG
+302 VSKYGAGT
-313 SDYAA
+313 DYAA
-318 KWCQDFSF
+318 GWCQNFTF
-326 KNGKKGYLGAGG
+326 RNGKKGYLGSCG
-338 EWQEAYN
+338 EWQEVSN
-345 NKDEIDA
+345 NRDEIKA

-359 TAMRTDY
+359 TGVGDGY
-366 FYWTSTQYGSRDAW
+366 YWTSTQLDVNSAW
-380 SLDWKNVGL
+380 TKPLQSDFVSTGYKN
-389 GHSSKDHYFL
+389 
-399 MRAFATL
+399 RAFYMCAFAVL